1 MTRLYRSFVFLA
13 VLLFLSA
20 CGGQKEYQI
29 AGRTMGTT
37 YHIKFVGGRSV
48 DVAAVQV
55 RVDARLEE
63 INESMST
70 YRPESEISRF
80 NTFEEVNKPFKVSV
94 DFWKVMVTAR
104 DIHRMTGGAWDG
116 TVNPLVNLWGFGKAG
131 PLQKMPAAEVVEQD
145 RRRVGFDHIEVG
157 DTPVLSKRVAD
168 VTVDLASIAKGY
180 GVDRI
185 AALLEELGFEH
196 FLVEIGGEVSGKG
209 KRLDGKPWRV
219 GINRPRPDA
228 AADAVY
234 KVVTLRDGALATSG
248 DYRNFYRIEGEIY
261 SHIIDPRTGYPLQ
274 NGVVSAS
281 VVADTCTLADGLATA
296 LMVMGPEKGVALVD
310 TLPGVE
316 TMIVVRHADGRFT
329 DHLSRGMAAFFG
341 E

>member
-1 MTRLYRSFVFLA
+1 MARLCKSFACL
-13 VLLFLSA
+13 VLLLLLIA
-20 CGGQKEYQI
+20 CGGQKEYQM

-37 YHIKFVGGRSV
+37 YHIKFVGGRSE

-55 RVDARLEE
+55 KVDGRLEE
-63 INESMST
+63 INQSMST

-80 NTFEEVNKPFKVSV
+80 NAFAEVDTPFTVSA
-94 DFWKVMVTAR
+94 DFWKVMITAR

-116 TVNPLVNLWGFGKAG
+116 TVNPLVNLWGFGKSG
-131 PLQKMPAAEVVEQD
+131 PLHKMPPTGEVESA

-157 DTPVLSKRVAD
+157 DAAVLSKRVAD

-180 GVDRI
+180 GVDRV
-185 AALLEELGFEH
+185 AGLLEALGFENY
-196 FLVEIGGEVSGKG
+196 LVEVGGEVAGSGV
-209 KRLDGKPWRV
+209 RVDGKPWRV

-228 AADAVY
+228 AANAVY

-248 DYRNFYRIEGEIY
+248 DYRNFYRIDGEIY
-261 SHIIDPRTGYPLQ
+261 SHIIDPRSGYPLQ

-281 VVADTCTLADGLATA
+281 VVAGNCTLADGLATA

-316 TMIVVRHADGRFT
+316 AMIVVRHADGRLT
-329 DHLSRGMAAFFG
+329 DYLSKEMARFFG